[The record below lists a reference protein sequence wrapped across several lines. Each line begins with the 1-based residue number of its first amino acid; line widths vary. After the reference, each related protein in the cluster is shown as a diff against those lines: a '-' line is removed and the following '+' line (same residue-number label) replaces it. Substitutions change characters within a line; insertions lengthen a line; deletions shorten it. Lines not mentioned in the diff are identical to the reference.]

1 MSMATTKIEKQH
13 TSFATWIGLFISLIG
28 LPALTF
34 ALRWIVPKPVNFSLV
49 LVLIFAFEWIAALA
63 VLAIIVFFE
72 RQPLSS
78 IHLQW
83 PTWKQVGWAIVF
95 WLLGLLSF
103 AISSSLV
110 QFLKLSTISISPFA
124 SVPLLLRIA
133 IPLTAGFCEEVL
145 FRGYVI
151 ERIRML
157 TGNIW
162 WGAIISLIGFA
173 LAHLAGYGLAGAIQI
188 GVWAIVVT
196 LLYIWQRNLVACM
209 LMHALNDGY
218 AYVLLPLLFHL

>member
-1 MSMATTKIEKQH
+1 MSTTMTNMRKQYA
-13 TSFATWIGLFISLIG
+13 SFATWVGLFIPLIG
-28 LPALTF
+28 LPAFTF
-34 ALRWIVPKPVNFSLV
+34 ALRWLLPRPVNFSLI

-63 VLAIIVFFE
+63 ILAIIVFLE
-72 RQPLSS
+72 RQPLRS

-95 WLLGLLSF
+95 WLLGLFSF
-103 AISSSLV
+103 AISSLLV
-110 QFLKLSTISISPFA
+110 QFLKLGTVNISIFA

-151 ERIRML
+151 ERMRML
-157 TGNIW
+157 TGSTW
-162 WGAIISLIGFA
+162 WGAIISLIGFT
-173 LAHLAGYGLAGAIQI
+173 LAHLAGFGVAGAIQI
-188 GVWAIVVT
+188 GVWAIIVT
-196 LLYIWQRNLVACM
+196 LLYAWQRNLVACM

-218 AYVLLPLLFHL
+218 AYVLIPLLFHL